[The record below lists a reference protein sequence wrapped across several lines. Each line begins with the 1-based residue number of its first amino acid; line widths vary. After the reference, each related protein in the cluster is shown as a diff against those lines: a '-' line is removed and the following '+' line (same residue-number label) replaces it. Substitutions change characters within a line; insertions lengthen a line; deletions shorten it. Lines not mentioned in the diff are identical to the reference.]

1 MFHSTRLE
9 NERARD
15 FFSNRITKRNLK
27 KPFNYFIYQI
37 LKIKSFSL
45 KKNDLMEST
54 PFLPL
59 KTMALPLHIKDTK
72 ISFFMEVEHV

>member
-1 MFHSTRLE
+1 MFHSTTPK
-9 NERARD
+9 NERARE
-15 FFSNRITKRNLK
+15 FFSNRITNMNFK
-27 KPFNYFIYQI
+27 KSFNYFIQQI

-45 KKNDLMEST
+45 KKNHLMEST